1 MTLVKKDL
9 KHDPEGTQ
17 GKRAQRA
24 HMCLRRNAGKGKT
37 KGVYF
42 VSLRVRLP
50 FVLGGLCLIV
60 FFSAVMYA
68 MSNGN
73 GESDE
78 NRIECYRYPGAPAGD
93 YLFSAGYQ
101 CPSR

>member
-24 HMCLRRNAGKGKT
+24 HICLRRNAGKGKT

-42 VSLRVRLP
+42 VSLRDCGV
-50 FVLGGLCLIV
+50 
-60 FFSAVMYA
+60 S
-68 MSNGN
+68 
-73 GESDE
+73 
-78 NRIECYRYPGAPAGD
+78 
-93 YLFSAGYQ
+93 
-101 CPSR
+101 